1 MRKIAIIGIET
12 NEGAEILEELMAK
25 DYVITAMAENP
36 FDLPGSPLIIACDGQ
51 INDVD
56 IVAGHVKELEND
68 VLISGVHLGRENNP
82 DKALE
87 NLVEMAKKSA
97 VKKLIFLGYTDEEK
111 NEWDT
116 KKIMGE
122 KLHDLDKKSLSW
134 IQVHRSSK
142 KLKGIE
148 KEGYGISHDGLE
160 DSSQENH
167 KELTHKNFAK
177 AVVELINQD
186 DIHHEEVSIY

>member
-1 MRKIAIIGIET
+1 MKKIAIIGIET

-68 VLISGVHLGRENNP
+68 VLISGVHLGEEESP
-82 DKALE
+82 EKALE
-87 NLVEMAKKSA
+87 NLVEIAKKSA
-97 VKKLIFLGYTDEEK
+97 VKKLIFLGYTDDKK
-111 NEWDT
+111 NDWDA

-148 KEGYGISHDGLE
+148 KEGYGISEDGTE

-167 KELTHKNFAK
+167 MELTHKNFAK
-177 AVVELINQD
+177 AVVELISQE
-186 DIHHEEVSIY
+186 DIHHQEISIY